1 MLSYD
6 CNLLY
11 TSIGSEKCIY
21 NITAD
26 IAAPGPIMISEQ
38 EHFTNETVTIFLK
51 WTVEENYDTINLAVS
66 PQVIMNVSNGTSAQ
80 LILSFNTL
88 YSMSV
93 TANICGRNFSSSKVN
108 IHYGKAL
115 HHPSSFFSLTIVK
128 FNY

>member
-1 MLSYD
+1 MHH
-6 CNLLY
+6 
-11 TSIGSEKCIY
+11 

-38 EHFTNETVTIFLK
+38 EQFTNETVTVFLK

-88 YSMSV
+88 YNMSV
-93 TANICGRNFSSSKVN
+93 TANICGRSLSSY
-108 IHYGKAL
+108 H
-115 HHPSSFFSLTIVK
+115 
-128 FNY
+128 